1 MTARPI
7 GPLCAGLAAALLLV
21 ACGEK
26 PQTLGPR
33 KGDQPAYVGPAT
45 AFTAPGWIPGNEA
58 SWSAELRTRAER
70 GQNEYTRIQPR

>member
-1 MTARPI
+1 M
-7 GPLCAGLAAALLLV
+7 ALLLALA

-33 KGDQPAYVGPAT
+33 KGDQPAYIGPAT
-45 AFTAPGWIPGNEA
+45 AYTAPGWTPGNEA

-70 GQNEYTRIQPR
+70 GQNEYTRMPPR

>member
-1 MTARPI
+1 MTPR
-7 GPLCAGLAAALLLV
+7 AGGRAALGLALLLALA

-33 KGDQPAYVGPAT
+33 KGDQPAYAGPAT
-45 AFTAPGWIPGNEA
+45 AYTAPGWTPGNEA

-70 GQNEYTRIQPR
+70 GQNEYTRMPPR